1 MEQEIT
7 KKEREERE
15 SVLLKFK
22 EILVKGMKQKEK
34 KIMFDDDP
42 ENHGYSNLTRLAEEA
57 VRRYISE
64 RYGKICGWANS
75 KTDKPYMKV
84 SSKLR
89 KRNKEDNW
97 RTAFVEIFPENLENI
112 CKSQLEYI
120 REINDGEEIPEDII
134 NEFSG
139 NPYEAYDAGSG
150 IIMTATIY
158 KRFND
163 ELAPVVELKIED
175 GASAAG
181 MWWSAVAE
189 LNKLNG
195 ETFLRTQLFGKNTG
209 EQVTPYIFEHFADS
223 TLVKVDYPVIRGIR
237 FVSLEDALKSFVEEQ
252 VEKLTGTGLNSAKL
266 LSNIYGKVNEENMAA
281 EKGRNKLKAME
292 SLIPEMGE
300 GCCAFRVE
308 NGGFS
313 PNDVFKPEPAVVRVG
328 EHKGSVKAS
337 ALKELF
343 LSLTENKK
351 VENYQTEITV
361 RVYCFVKQDNG
372 EVICYEPVY
381 ERYSIDGEGNYTYLG
396 GMPITKYTLR
406 IKVDSDDGALS
417 KTRILFGNDPMEL
430 HRKKFSTIFEMMGG
444 LTGAIKVNTTTYER
458 QGEYY
463 MSPLPAGSVERYN
476 VLESRI
482 VGERNGKDDIFFSM
496 AS

>member
-1 MEQEIT
+1 MEQEII

-22 EILVKGMKQKEK
+22 EILAKGMKRKEK
-34 KIMFDDDP
+34 KIAFDDDP
-42 ENHGYSNLTRLAEEA
+42 ENHGYTNLAPLAEEA
-57 VRRYISE
+57 VRRYLSE
-64 RYGKICGWANS
+64 QYGKICGWANS
-75 KTDKPYMKV
+75 KSDKPYMKV
-84 SSKLR
+84 SSKVFNY
-89 KRNKEDNW
+89 KAGDNR

-120 REINDGEEIPEDII
+120 KAINDGEKIPEDIVK
-134 NEFSG
+134 EFRG
-139 NPYEAYDAGSG
+139 NPYETYDTNADVF
-150 IIMTATIY
+150 MAATIY
-158 KRFND
+158 RCFN
-163 ELAPVVELKIED
+163 EALAPVVNIKIRV
-175 GASAAG
+175 GTAAG
-181 MWWSAVAE
+181 MWWSAIEDVNNLE
-189 LNKLNG
+189 G
-195 ETFLRTQLFGKNTG
+195 ESFLCTQLFNKTTGKPI
-209 EQVTPYIFEHFADS
+209 TPCIFEHFANS
-223 TLVKVDYPVIRGIR
+223 AIVKVDYPVIKGIR
-237 FVSLEDALKSFVEEQ
+237 FVSLEDAIKSFVEEQ
-252 VEKLTGTGLNSAKL
+252 VGKLAGTWRGSAKL
-266 LSNIYGKVNEENMAA
+266 LSDIYGKENKENMAV
-281 EKGRNKLKAME
+281 ERGRDKLKMAE
-292 SLIPEMGE
+292 SLIPDMEE
-300 GCCAFRVE
+300 GGYAFRVE
-308 NGGFS
+308 TGGFTQ
-313 PNDVFKPEPAVVRVG
+313 NDVFKPEPAVVRVG
-328 EHKGSVKAS
+328 NHKGSVKAS

-430 HRKKFSTIFEMMGG
+430 HKKKFSTIFEMMGG

-476 VLESRI
+476 VLENRI
-482 VGERNGKDDIFFSM
+482 VGERNGKDDIFFSL